1 MRDFSKFQQGMCVA
15 FAAISLA
22 SCDLLGPSA
31 QDLAVDAF
39 EQQDYLAARSH
50 AATALAQ
57 DAQNAEALIVLLHT
71 QLAMGEGAEALT
83 SLAQLDDLEA
93 LPEDHL
99 LLEAEARLQLGEVSQ
114 ASALLDGVNSA
125 ESWRLRALAATLD
138 NDDKRAMQAF
148 SQGRAADGD
157 KARLYAAEATYHLR
171 RGSLDTA
178 REAVGLAQQTAP
190 RRVETQFV
198 TAWLAQLEENHEIAA
213 RAFMAILD
221 KTPQDRPA
229 MLGAIDALQNLDR
242 DDLADPLI
250 SQGRNHYSGDLAFI
264 YFAAR
269 AHGRKG
275 DWVAAR
281 DLLQEHEAQL
291 AGQDPAQMLYAQS
304 LLQLGQGELA
314 RAIVTPIH
322 SRRSSDPQVVE
333 LYDQILAVTRN

>member
-1 MRDFSKFQQGMCVA
+1 MRNFSKFQHGTCLLL
-15 FAAISLA
+15 AALSLA
-22 SCDLLGPSA
+22 SCDLLEPDPY
-31 QDLAVDAF
+31 DLAADAF
-39 EQQDYLAARSH
+39 EQQDYLAAQSH
-50 AATALAQ
+50 AAEALAQ
-57 DAQNAEALIVLLHT
+57 DAENAEALIILLRT
-71 QLAMGEGAEALT
+71 QLAAGEGAQALA
-83 SLAQLDDLEA
+83 SLAQLTDLEA
-93 LPEDHL
+93 LPGDHL
-99 LLEAEARLQLGEVSQ
+99 LLEAEARLQLGEISH
-114 ASALLDGVNSA
+114 ADALLDGVNSA
-125 ESWRLRALAATLD
+125 ESWRLRALLATLD
-138 NDDKRAMQAF
+138 NDDEIALQAF
-148 SQGRAADGD
+148 AQGRAADGD

-171 RGSLDTA
+171 QGNLDRA
-178 REAVGLAQQTAP
+178 REAVGLAQQAAP

-229 MLGAIDALQNLDR
+229 MLGAIDALQNFDR

-250 SQGRNHYSGDLAFI
+250 AQGRDYYPDDLAFI

-291 AGQDPAQMLYAQS
+291 AGQDPAQLLYARS

-322 SRRSSDPQVVE
+322 SRRSSDPQVAE
-333 LYDQILAVTRN
+333 LYDQILAATRN